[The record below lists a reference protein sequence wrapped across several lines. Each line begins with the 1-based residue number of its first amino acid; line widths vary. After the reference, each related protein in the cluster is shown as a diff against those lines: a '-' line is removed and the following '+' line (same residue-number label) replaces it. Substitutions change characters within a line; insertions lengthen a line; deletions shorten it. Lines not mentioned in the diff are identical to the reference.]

1 MSKIFDFIDLIVTFV
16 QGAIAFIKQLW
27 HIVITVIPITWD
39 LFHSAPL
46 VLQAFFSLFLTIAVI
61 LFVWRLIP

>member
-1 MSKIFDFIDLIVTFV
+1 MSKIFSFIDMIVSFV
-16 QGAIAFIKQLW
+16 EAAISFIKQLW
-27 HIVITVIPITWD
+27 HIVTTVVPITWD

-46 VLQAFFSLFLTIAVI
+46 VLQAFFSLFLTVAVI